1 MKLKFILC
9 ISFLFAHTV
18 DVALN
23 FKALAVGGCE
33 VGGFAVKEIMFGKFG
48 PAELVVS
55 N

>member
-1 MKLKFILC
+1 MC
-9 ISFLFAHTV
+9 ISFLFAHMD

-33 VGGFAVKEIMFGKFG
+33 VGGFAVKGIALDKFA